1 MGVISIDTLQYTT
14 PTTSES
20 TQGRTLTSSAKS
32 GAAGRALPSASTSSS
47 TSLPGLVSAFHG
59 HEILFYE
66 GVGQSVGI
74 VHHWITCRLSLLR
87 VSLSALR
94 WIHNHCPAV
103 KQGEVYLVTTPPTT
117 PLSGKAQP
125 DPFLLHLML
134 STTPSAPP
142 ITKINKRVNKQ
153 DSPFKTYLF
162 ECVEMS
168 EPFSTEI
175 FGERHMVHPIR
186 DNTGCAVALVDLT
199 LTPIQT
205 LSLDRGQLREIT
217 KVLNLLTSTFYYLS
231 SSWEEPRFQ
240 LEEEVWRGLKQQL
253 TDTEDIGSVGEGDN
267 FSVWNS
273 GCGSVLCVYVC
284 VYVCVRFRY

>member
-1 MGVISIDTLQYTT
+1 MRVPDH
-14 PTTSES
+14 TSPSALERS
-20 TQGRTLTSSAKS
+20 QDGTLTPSASKSSTSQAP
-32 GAAGRALPSASTSSS
+32 PSASTSSS
-47 TSLPGLVSAFHG
+47 ASLPGLSSAFHG

-66 GVGQSVGI
+66 GVCQNVGV

-94 WIHNHCPAV
+94 WIHNHCPGV
-103 KQGEVYLVTTPPTT
+103 KQGEVYLVTAPQAPP
-117 PLSGKAQP
+117 SSSKVQP
-125 DPFLLHLML
+125 EPFLLHLML

-142 ITKINKRVNKQ
+142 ITKINKQVNKIG
-153 DSPFKTYLF
+153 SPSKTYLF

-168 EPFSTEI
+168 EPFLTEI

-186 DNTGCAVALVDLT
+186 DTMGCAVALVDLT
-199 LTPIQT
+199 LTPIQA

-240 LEEEVWRGLKQQL
+240 LEGGMWRGDSSSSSQRTRRTLVQL
-253 TDTEDIGSVGEGDN
+253 
-267 FSVWNS
+267 
-273 GCGSVLCVYVC
+273 
-284 VYVCVRFRY
+284 VRG